1 MAIRLTPETLRRIVL
16 EEKAKISNSAPKSAL
31 DKSKLKKLELEM
43 DEEAWH
49 EATPPAAKKFAP
61 GDKNMNGAGAKMKEI
76 HELREQ
82 EEVLRGRLRRLQER
96 RLALRKQIIN
106 EIG

>member
-16 EEKAKISNSAPKSAL
+16 EEKARISNAAPPRTL
-31 DKSKLKKLELEM
+31 DKSKLKQLELEM

-49 EATPPAAKKFAP
+49 EATPPAARKFAP

-106 EIG
+106 EIR

>member
-1 MAIRLTPETLRRIVL
+1 MAIKLTPETLRRIVL
-16 EEKAKISNSAPKSAL
+16 EEKAKISNSAPPRTL
-31 DKSKLKKLELEM
+31 DKAALKKLELEM

-49 EATPPAAKKFAP
+49 EAMPPAAKKFAP
-61 GDKNMNGAGAKMKEI
+61 GDKSMGAGAKMKEI

-82 EEVLRGRLRRLQER
+82 EEILRGRLRRLQER

-106 EIG
+106 EIR